1 MHMSGLW
8 FPLRLRSLNYKG
20 CRAKAGTV
28 QKDIST
34 LKIERAGG
42 KAVSLRAM
50 EGVITT
56 MPGQDSPEFTAP
68 SHTVQTEKRYAS
80 VPPLKLQRFQ
90 MPYPSLKHFWN
101 YGVGESALSI
111 LLFINCLQLFSM
123 PRYPP
128 SENQGERWQ
137 SKGQHRKHQ
146 EARKARSAGKYCFIL
161 FLQPL
166 ISMLKGS
173 MWAEMLYFAFY
184 TETMGTLCHFIT
196 EGEQPSAVLVC
207 WYWTMTIKPAYNWKV
222 KRGAGEIFSFQLL
235 CVIYYIRLFI
245 WEGGGCSFLSVRLAS
260 AFQGCSSRL
269 YLSDIKYLR
278 GLFPFQL
285 LLLFIFL
292 LYKLEFW
299 WPNLLPTLPNILSTE
314 FVNSCKW
321 VADTPRNSP
330 CAQSPFKMQWD

>member
-1 MHMSGLW
+1 MWNGDAGKAWISLGFQALGSHPGGFPHNCGFYGLLCWGSLAFALATWTMHTSGLW

-34 LKIERAGG
+34 LKIKRAGG

-50 EGVITT
+50 ENVITT

-68 SHTVQTEKRYAS
+68 SHTVQTEKSYAS
-80 VPPLKLQRFQ
+80 FSPLKLQRFQ
-90 MPYPSLKHFWN
+90 MPYPSVKHFWN

-123 PRYPP
+123 PQYPP
-128 SENQGERWQ
+128 SSENQGERWQ

-184 TETMGTLCHFIT
+184 TETM
-196 EGEQPSAVLVC
+196 E
-207 WYWTMTIKPAYNWKV
+207 
-222 KRGAGEIFSFQLL
+222 
-235 CVIYYIRLFI
+235 LF
-245 WEGGGCSFLSVRLAS
+245 AT
-260 AFQGCSSRL
+260 
-269 YLSDIKYLR
+269 
-278 GLFPFQL
+278 L
-285 LLLFIFL
+285 LLMG
-292 LYKLEFW
+292 
-299 WPNLLPTLPNILSTE
+299 
-314 FVNSCKW
+314 
-321 VADTPRNSP
+321 NSP
-330 CAQSPFKMQWD
+330 VRF